1 MVYVILTYE
10 ESVGSLLG
18 AFPFLMELLAELD
31 RDMAWK
37 ESCAYKKI
45 ENTKLICMDNEP
57 ALQA

>member
-10 ESVGSLLG
+10 ESVGSLFG

-37 ESCAYKKI
+37 DFCAYQKI
-45 ENTKLICMDNEP
+45 GNRQLICITKRTST
-57 ALQA
+57 

>member
-31 RDMAWK
+31 RDMGWK
-37 ESCAYKKI
+37 KVLC
-45 ENTKLICMDNEP
+45 L
-57 ALQA
+57 